1 MNGMNDA
8 SKKMLKERIK
18 IAFSNIPSP
27 QSNNIVKQ
35 QAWAELDLERSSV
48 INIFQGK
55 DWKNIS
61 AEDLIEEG
69 SMALTLFTNEAF
81 LFFLPAYINAAL
93 FSYEKLDESM
103 AIDAFINK
111 LTPPKNLL
119 LNNRNTCIDES
130 LRRERFEALR
140 KLTDEQKKCV
150 RLFLEFMDKEH
161 SDDFF
166 DKDYSFGEIED
177 SGYILPSPALA
188 LELYWGQI

>member
-1 MNGMNDA
+1 MNNA
-8 SKKMLKERIK
+8 SKKMLKGRIE
-18 IAFSNIPSP
+18 IAFSDVSP
-27 QSNNIVKQ
+27 PQDNNIVKQ
-35 QAWAELDLERSSV
+35 QSWAELDLERSLV
-48 INIFQGK
+48 VNIFQGK

-61 AEDLIEEG
+61 VEELVAAG

-81 LFFLPAYINAAL
+81 IFFLPAYMNAAL
-93 FSYEKLDESM
+93 YSYEKFDDSI

-111 LTPPKNLL
+111 LIPPKRLL
-119 LNNRNTCIDES
+119 LNNRDASNDEL
-130 LRRERFEALR
+130 LRIKRFEALS
-140 KLTDEQKKCV
+140 KLTNEQKKCV